1 MIVRLVLRS
10 LALRPGR
17 SALLLLGYALGV
29 GVMVALL
36 SIGDALVEQSRD
48 RDLLGGGDLVVLPA
62 GIDLETLRTG
72 GVSSLYFTLDQA
84 PFFYREVL
92 AGPRLAQAIDAAA
105 PWIDDELLYLAVEDR
120 TLAVSAGGEI
130 PSRAA
135 ALGAEAELLAGSW
148 RDGPGDRRWADPT
161 AEERLSEIDAFHR
174 PPAAVAGDST
184 WAEWHYFSI
193 LSPDGDEWLYL
204 TFLVGGDLAG
214 DRWGG
219 RILLTHASR
228 AGATRRWEHDVAASA
243 VDLSFDRPDLRLDA
257 STVTLG
263 PDGRY
268 RVVARVPGAP
278 DVSLEVD
285 LVPAL
290 RRYLPA
296 IDVSPG
302 SFPSGYA
309 VPVLRA
315 SADVRLCEGSRCRA
329 WAGARAYHD
338 HNWGVWRD
346 VTWDWGQVQAGELS
360 ILYGGVGRQ
369 SSRNTGGTVSPGSDS
384 SAASASAPGSRF
396 LFVVDS
402 LGLAAILPIRDIEYE
417 WEGGVPSRF
426 RVEASRG
433 AHWLRLTGEVSHAD
447 RTPRGDGATDSDVF
461 VQMRGTANVEAF
473 LPIGEREARG
483 DGFFETWQVAK

>member
-17 SALLLLGYALGV
+17 SVLLLLGYALGV

-84 PFFYREVL
+84 PYFYREVL
-92 AGPRLAQAIDAAA
+92 AGPRLAAAIDAAA
-105 PWIDDELLYLAVEDR
+105 PWIDDELLYLAVDGR

-130 PSRAA
+130 PSNAA
-135 ALGAEAELLAGSW
+135 ALGAGSEVLTGSW
-148 RDGPGDRRWADPT
+148 QDGPGDLRWSDPT
-161 AEERLSEIDAFHR
+161 AAQRLSEIDAFHR
-174 PPAAVAGDST
+174 PPAAAAGDST
-184 WAEWHYFSI
+184 WAEWHYFSV

-204 TFLVGGDLAG
+204 TFLVGGDLSG

-219 RILLTHASR
+219 RILLTETSR
-228 AGATRRWEHDVAASA
+228 AGATRRWEHDVESDSI
-243 VDLSFDRPDLRLDA
+243 DLSFERPDLRLNA
-257 STVTLG
+257 STVELG

-268 RVVARVPGAP
+268 HVVARVPGTAAHPLDVTLELELTP
-278 DVSLEVD
+278 DT
-285 LVPAL
+285 

-302 SFPSGYA
+302 RFPSGYA
-309 VPVLRA
+309 VPVLRG
-315 SADVRLCEGSRCRA
+315 SAEVRLCEGGRCRE
-329 WAGARAYHD
+329 WSGARAYHD

-360 ILYGGVGRQ
+360 ILYGGVGMQ
-369 SSRNTGGTVSPGSDS
+369 RNGTMAG
-384 SAASASAPGSRF
+384 SASSPGSRF
-396 LFVVDS
+396 MFVVDS

-417 WEGGVPSRF
+417 WEEGVPSRF

-433 AHWLRLTGEVSHAD
+433 DHWLRLTAEVSHAD
-447 RTPRGDGATDSDVF
+447 RTPRGDGGVGQDVF
-461 VQMRGTANVEAF
+461 VQMRGAAFVEAL
-473 LPIGEREARG
+473 LPIGERTASG
-483 DGFFETWQVAK
+483 DGFFETWQVGE